1 VLGGA
6 VGIALL
12 STLAASAT
20 TSYLRHHAAITPALQ
35 QHAAVHGYT
44 TAYWTATAIFTA
56 GALLTALLY
65 RTPPTRRPHQHRPRL
80 TTAPP
85 QLPWSTGL
93 SQAPGLGCQRT
104 ALTRTRLLDVRSQ
117 EQASE
122 LPVGRCR
129 VVAVGG
135 EGLDRDVVCPG
146 VQMGAEAGRDDIGG
160 AVEHERVD

>member
-44 TAYWTATAIFTA
+44 TAYWIATAIFTA

-65 RTPPTRRPHQHRPRL
+65 RTPPTPPTSPAPSPPDNCAPATTLEHRPQPG
-80 TTAPP
+80 AGAG
-85 QLPWSTGL
+85 LPADGTHTNPS
-93 SQAPGLGCQRT
+93 P
-104 ALTRTRLLDVRSQ
+104 
-117 EQASE
+117 
-122 LPVGRCR
+122 
-129 VVAVGG
+129 
-135 EGLDRDVVCPG
+135 
-146 VQMGAEAGRDDIGG
+146 
-160 AVEHERVD
+160 